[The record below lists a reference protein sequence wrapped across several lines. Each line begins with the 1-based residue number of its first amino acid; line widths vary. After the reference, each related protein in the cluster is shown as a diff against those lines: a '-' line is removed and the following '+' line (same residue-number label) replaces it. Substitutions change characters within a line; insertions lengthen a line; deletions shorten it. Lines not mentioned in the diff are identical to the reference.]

1 MKSVLVTGGNRTG
14 TSWVGEMLCLSNE
27 LFFVWEPFNC
37 MFPAMF
43 SKHPLKRHYRKLL
56 PEEDSAMKSYVKKK
70 TLSEILNHSEGGKSA
85 GDKIRKL
92 GVVLAKTAGYI
103 SGTRAPLYKD
113 PTALM
118 SAEWFEQ
125 QFQSRVVL
133 TVRHPGAYVH
143 SIRRLNWPMHVEE
156 FANQPWLMETLPEA
170 IQNEIR
176 ERIAQRERPKGFV
189 LEDAALCWKVFHQVI
204 HQYRENHPEWL
215 VVKHE
220 YLSVNY
226 ISGFRDL
233 YNSLGLSWTPE
244 VETKV
249 SYFCNPNNKIV
260 QGDVYHEFKQD
271 SASLARLWKNNLTK
285 AEKATIR
292 RITEPVSSLF
302 YSDDSWD

>member
-1 MKSVLVTGGNRTG
+1 MKPVLVTGGNRTG
-14 TSWVGEMLCLSNE
+14 TSWVGKMLCLSRE
-27 LFFVWEPFNC
+27 LFLVWEPFNC

-70 TLSEILNHSEGGKSA
+70 TFSEILNHSEGGKTA
-85 GDKIRKL
+85 ADKIRKL
-92 GVVLAKTAGYI
+92 GAVLAKTAGYI

-170 IQNEIR
+170 IQNEVR
-176 ERIAQRERPKGFV
+176 ERIASRERPKGYV
-189 LEDAALCWKVFHQVI
+189 LEDAALCWKVFHQVSTNTQKI
-204 HQYRENHPEWL
+204 IRNGWWQSMRI
-215 VVKHE
+215 
-220 YLSVNY
+220 SVL
-226 ISGFRDL
+226 ITFRD
-233 YNSLGLSWTPE
+233 SDICTTAWVFPGHRKW
-244 VETKV
+244 
-249 SYFCNPNNKIV
+249 
-260 QGDVYHEFKQD
+260 KQRSTISVIRTTISFRVMYTTSSSRTQPVLPD
-271 SASLARLWKNNLTK
+271 SGRTTSQLQ
-285 AEKATIR
+285 R
-292 RITEPVSSLF
+292 RIPYEE
-302 YSDDSWD
+302 